1 MGAIYS
7 SAQLTIIAAAG
18 LNSSYGLPGI
28 SRARAVVDRHEPVA
42 YGHLRSWPREV
53 ESHIIRTRWASRG
66 WS

>member
-7 SAQLTIIAAAG
+7 SAQLTIIVAAG

-28 SRARAVVDRHEPVA
+28 SRARVVVDRHEPVA
-42 YGHLRSWPREV
+42 HGHLRSWPGEV

>member
-28 SRARAVVDRHEPVA
+28 SRARVVVERREPVA
-42 YGHLRSWPREV
+42 HGHLHSFPADI
-53 ESHIIRTRWASRG
+53 ESHVIRTRWASRG